1 MMMRTTGNTILITGG
16 ATGIGLALAEVFLK
30 EGNEVVICG
39 RREHKLVEA
48 QRSLPQLH
56 IKVCDAAGMENRT
69 ALFEWAIANFAKLN
83 ILVNNAGIQREV
95 DFRKGTADLLA
106 AEDEVEIN
114 LQAPIHLSALFIP
127 HLMQQPEAAILNIS
141 SGLGFVPIA
150 RMPVYCATKAA
161 LHSFS
166 WSLRHQL
173 KDTSVRVF
181 EVIPPTV
188 DTELDQG
195 ARARRGQTDRGIP
208 PAEVAEATLRALGK
222 DEFEA
227 AVGRAQF
234 IRDGAR
240 NEPEQTFQRMNA
252 H

>member
-1 MMMRTTGNTILITGG
+1 MRTTGNTILITGG
-16 ATGIGLALAEVFLK
+16 ATGIGLALAELFVK

-39 RREHKLVEA
+39 RRERKLLEA
-48 QRSLPQLH
+48 KRSLPQLH
-56 IKVCDAAGMENRT
+56 VKVCDVAGMENRI
-69 ALFEWAIANFAKLN
+69 ALFEWAIANFGNLN

-106 AEDEVEIN
+106 AENEIEIN

-127 HLMQQPEAAILNIS
+127 HLMQQTEAAILNIS

-150 RMPVYCATKAA
+150 GMPVYCATKAA
-161 LHSFS
+161 LHSFC

-173 KDTSVRVF
+173 KDTSVKVF

-208 PAEVAEATLRALGK
+208 PAQVAEAALQALGK
-222 DEFEA
+222 DEFEI

-240 NEPEQTFQRMNA
+240 NAPEQTFQGMNA